1 MLIPSI
7 LALRFRSLSPKNVI
21 DYIFEAAPLS
31 RSTSKAKP
39 AALPAT
45 GVEPGSRPLRR
56 SLRGAEGL
64 SIAGVAR
71 QAGVSVATVSRVLN
85 AHENVRPATRDKVLA
100 AIDASGYRV
109 NELARNLRTAES
121 RLLLTMVPDF
131 GNPFYA
137 EIVRGIDSVARQHG
151 YFMLLCD
158 TGADPGRERSYF
170 DLLRRRRADGAICL
184 DPATIQ
190 QALGEAS
197 GALPWVAC
205 CEFDPAVGVPYVG
218 IDNYRAAGDAVR
230 HLLSRGHRRIGLIN
244 SDIDYLYARQRQQ
257 GYLDALTDAGIT
269 PLDGWRMN
277 LNSLD
282 YEAGASA
289 AATLMLSPDAPTAI
303 FAVSDTLATGV
314 LHGLRSIGKR
324 VPDDVAVVGFD
335 DISIAAQVDPPLT
348 TIAQPMRELGET
360 AARLLLQRLANPL
373 ANVPGVL
380 LPHRLVIRGST

>member
-1 MLIPSI
+1 MG
-7 LALRFRSLSPKNVI
+7 
-21 DYIFEAAPLS
+21 DAAPS
-31 RSTSKAKP
+31 
-39 AALPAT
+39 
-45 GVEPGSRPLRR
+45 GH
-56 SLRGAEGL
+56 
-64 SIAGVAR
+64 SIADVAE

-85 AHENVRPATRDKVLA
+85 GHSNVRPATRDRVLA

-121 RLLLTMVPDF
+121 RLLLTMVPDV

-184 DPATIQ
+184 DPAAVQ
-190 QALGEAS
+190 QALAEES

-218 IDNYRAAGDAVR
+218 IDNYRAAYDAVR
-230 HLLSRGHRRIGLIN
+230 HLLARGRRRIALVN
-244 SDIDYLYARQRQQ
+244 SGDSYLYARQREE
-257 GYLDALTDAGIT
+257 GYAAALREAGIT
-269 PLDGWRMN
+269 PDPRWRVGVA
-277 LNSLD
+277 SLD
-282 YEAGASA
+282 YAAGGA
-289 AATLMLSPDAPTAI
+289 AAAALMQLPESPDAV
-303 FAVSDTLATGV
+303 FAVSDTLAIGV
-314 LHGLRSIGKR
+314 IAGLRAMGRR

-335 DISIAAQVDPPLT
+335 DISLAAQVDPPLT

-380 LPHRLVIRGST
+380 LPHRLVVRRSA